1 MYLYRELG
9 HGHLLEG
16 SHSAYN
22 KILALE
28 AIHSLVRDTNQT
40 NSYSGEW

>member
-1 MYLYRELG
+1 MYLYWELG

-28 AIHSLVRDTNQT
+28 AIYSLVRDTNQT